1 MPLPALLK
9 LPMYRTAEKG
19 VPVMRDPLT
28 WSFPIGQ
35 IFGITV
41 RVHVLMPI
49 ILLGFI
55 LREAFRKDVIPN
67 TWIDAL
73 VLMILLFLVVLLHE
87 LGHCFVARMVGGEA
101 RDILMWPLGG
111 LAYVELPHAPP
122 PHFLT
127 ALGGPLVN
135 AVICA
140 GCALGLGFAF
150 DTAWQPPWNP
160 FWAPYR
166 MDAEGR
172 TLLTAWSGLEVKE
185 LHAVSAVLLARAFFV
200 SWILL
205 LLNVL
210 LVGFPLDGGRMLQ
223 AALWPWVG
231 YRQAMLYAIFT
242 GFFFMFVVM
251 LTAFFL
257 DAVLCIFLAFF
268 IYTACKQE
276 WLILEHGAED
286 SLFGYDFSAGYT
298 SLEKEAPPPPRKK
311 RQNWLQRWLQ
321 RRRQLKQQ
329 RALERQEA
337 EERRMDE
344 LLQKIAE
351 RGKEALT
358 DEENRFMRRVA
369 ERYRNRP

>member
-1 MPLPALLK
+1 
-9 LPMYRTAEKG
+9 
-19 VPVMRDPLT
+19 MRDPLT

-87 LGHCFVARMVGGEA
+87 FGHCFVARMTGGEA

-111 LAYVELPHAPP
+111 LAYVELPHAPSA
-122 PHFLT
+122 HFLT

-135 AVICA
+135 AVICLA
-140 GCALGLGFAF
+140 CGLTLGFAF
-150 DTAWQPPWNP
+150 DISWQPPWNP
-160 FWAPYR
+160 FTWAPYR
-166 MDAEGR
+166 AAADGA
-172 TLLTAWSGLEVKE
+172 TSLTTWSGQQITE
-185 LHAVSAVLLARAFFV
+185 LHPVGAVLLARAFFV

-205 LLNVL
+205 LLNVFL
-210 LVGFPLDGGRMLQ
+210 LGFPLDGGRMLQ

-242 GFFFMFVVM
+242 GFVVMFVV
-251 LTAFFL
+251 LLAAFFL
-257 DAVLCIFLAFF
+257 DAVLCIFLAYF
-268 IYTACKQE
+268 IYTSCKQE
-276 WLILEHGAED
+276 WFVLESGGEE
-286 SLFGYDFSAGYT
+286 SLFGYDFSQGYT
-298 SLEKEAPPPPRKK
+298 SLEKDAPPPPRKK
-311 RQNWLQRWLQ
+311 RQSFLQRWLE

-329 RALERQEA
+329 REAERQEA

-344 LLQKIAE
+344 LLQKIAQQ
-351 RGKEALT
+351 GKDALT
-358 DEENRFMRRVA
+358 DEENRFMKRVA